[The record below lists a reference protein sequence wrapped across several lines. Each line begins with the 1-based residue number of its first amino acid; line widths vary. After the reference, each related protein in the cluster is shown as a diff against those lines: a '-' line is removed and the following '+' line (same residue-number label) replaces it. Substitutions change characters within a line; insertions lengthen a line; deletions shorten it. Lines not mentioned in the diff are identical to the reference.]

1 MLNECSNN
9 NIQKEFIE
17 KAPQTFLE
25 ESFGKFIESAKK
37 LEKNYNLLKKEVV
50 SLKEELKQKDLE
62 IKRKENLATIGQTAS
77 AIAHEIRNPL
87 GAMKLFVS
95 ILKSDL
101 KENIQVQDTLKQI
114 DICIS
119 SLDNVVS
126 NVLQFSKSNKNTFSP
141 INIISIIKEQLG
153 ILKSA
158 VKKEIFVDERFDDDN
173 IFVLGDESSL
183 SRVFYNLFLNSF
195 QAQKENPYICVSVSL
210 KEKEVIIQICDHGNG
225 IKEEILNKIFDPFVS
240 TKNEGTGLGL
250 AVVKQILDSHNAK
263 ITARNGACIEDGKGK
278 GAVFEIVFNR

>member
-1 MLNECSNN
+1 MLNECSDN
-9 NIQKEFIE
+9 NIQKEFVNNSPE
-17 KAPQTFLE
+17 VFLKH
-25 ESFGKFIESAKK
+25 SFSNFISSAKK
-37 LEKNYNLLKKEVV
+37 LEKNYNLLKQEVV
-50 SLKEELKQKDLE
+50 KLKEELKQKDLE

-87 GAMKLFVS
+87 GAMKLFIS

-101 KENIQVQDTLKQI
+101 KENFQVQDTLKQI

-126 NVLQFSKSNKNTFSP
+126 NVLQFSKNNKNLFSP

-153 ILKSA
+153 ILKGSI
-158 VKKEIFVDERFDDDN
+158 KKEIVVEENYNNDN
-173 IFVLGDESSL
+173 IFVLGDEASL
-183 SRVFYNLFLNSF
+183 GRVFYNLFLNSI
-195 QAQKENPYICVSVSL
+195 QAQKENPYIRVSVSL
-210 KEKEVIIQICDHGNG
+210 KEKEVVVQICDHGNG
-225 IKEEILNKIFDPFVS
+225 IKEEILSKIFDPFVS

-263 ITARNGACIEDGKGK
+263 ISARNGDSKGNN
-278 GAVFEIVFNR
+278 GARGAIFEIIFNC

>member
-1 MLNECSNN
+1 MLNECNDN
-9 NIQKEFIE
+9 NIQKEFISNSPE
-17 KAPQTFLE
+17 VFLKH
-25 ESFGKFIESAKK
+25 SFSNFISSAKK
-37 LEKNYNLLKKEVV
+37 LEKNYDLLKQEVV
-50 SLKEELKQKDLE
+50 KLKEELKQKDLE

-87 GAMKLFVS
+87 GAMKLFIS

-101 KENIQVQDTLKQI
+101 KENFQVQDTLKQI

-126 NVLQFSKSNKNTFSP
+126 NVLQFSKNNKNSFSP

-153 ILKSA
+153 ILKGSI
-158 VKKEIFVDERFDDDN
+158 KKEIVVEENYNNDN
-173 IFVLGDESSL
+173 IFVLGNEASL
-183 SRVFYNLFLNSF
+183 GRVFYNLFLNSI
-195 QAQKENPYICVSVSL
+195 QAQKENPYIRVSASL
-210 KEKEVIIQICDHGNG
+210 KEKEVVVQICDHGNG
-225 IKEEILNKIFDPFVS
+225 IKEEILSKIFDPFVS

-263 ITARNGACIEDGKGK
+263 ITARNGDGKGHD
-278 GAVFEIVFNR
+278 GARGAIFVIIFNC

>member
-1 MLNECSNN
+1 MLNECSDN
-9 NIQKEFIE
+9 NIQKEFVNNSPE
-17 KAPQTFLE
+17 VFLKH
-25 ESFGKFIESAKK
+25 SFSNFISSAKK
-37 LEKNYNLLKKEVV
+37 LEKNYNLLKQEVV
-50 SLKEELKQKDLE
+50 KLKEELKQKDLE

-87 GAMKLFVS
+87 GAMKLFIS

-101 KENIQVQDTLKQI
+101 KENFQVQDTLKQI

-126 NVLQFSKSNKNTFSP
+126 NVLQFSKNNKNSFSP

-153 ILKSA
+153 ILKGSI
-158 VKKEIFVDERFDDDN
+158 KKEIVVEENYNNDN
-173 IFVLGDESSL
+173 IFVLGDEASL
-183 SRVFYNLFLNSF
+183 GRVFYNLFLNSI
-195 QAQKENPYICVSVSL
+195 QAQKENPYIRVSVSL
-210 KEKEVIIQICDHGNG
+210 QEKEVVVQICDHGNG
-225 IKEEILNKIFDPFVS
+225 IKEEILSKIFDPFVS

-263 ITARNGACIEDGKGK
+263 ISARNGDSKGNNGTR
-278 GAVFEIVFNR
+278 GAIFEIIFNC

>member
-1 MLNECSNN
+1 MLNECNDN
-9 NIQKEFIE
+9 NIQKEFISNSPE
-17 KAPQTFLE
+17 VFLKH
-25 ESFGKFIESAKK
+25 SFSNFISSAKK
-37 LEKNYNLLKKEVV
+37 LEKNYDLLKQEVV
-50 SLKEELKQKDLE
+50 KLKEELKQKDLE

-87 GAMKLFVS
+87 GAMKLFIS

-101 KENIQVQDTLKQI
+101 KENFQVQDTLKQI

-126 NVLQFSKSNKNTFSP
+126 NVLQFSKNNKNSFSP

-153 ILKSA
+153 ILKCSI
-158 VKKEIFVDERFDDDN
+158 KKEIVVEENYNNDN
-173 IFVLGDESSL
+173 IFVLGNEASL
-183 SRVFYNLFLNSF
+183 GRVFYNLFLNSI
-195 QAQKENPYICVSVSL
+195 QAQKENPYIRVSASL
-210 KEKEVIIQICDHGNG
+210 KEKEVVVQVCDHGNG
-225 IKEEILNKIFDPFVS
+225 IKEEILSKIFDPFVS

-263 ITARNGACIEDGKGK
+263 ITARNGDSKGHDGAR
-278 GAVFEIVFNR
+278 GAIFEIIFNC

>member
-1 MLNECSNN
+1 MLNECNDN
-9 NIQKEFIE
+9 NIQKEFISNSPE
-17 KAPQTFLE
+17 VFLKH
-25 ESFGKFIESAKK
+25 SFSNFISSAKK
-37 LEKNYNLLKKEVV
+37 LEKNYDLLKQEVV
-50 SLKEELKQKDLE
+50 KLKEELKQKDLE

-87 GAMKLFVS
+87 GAMKLFIS

-101 KENIQVQDTLKQI
+101 KENFQVQDTLKQI

-126 NVLQFSKSNKNTFSP
+126 NVLQFSKNNKNSFSP

-153 ILKSA
+153 ILKCSI
-158 VKKEIFVDERFDDDN
+158 KKEIVVEENYNNDN
-173 IFVLGDESSL
+173 IFVLGNEASL
-183 SRVFYNLFLNSF
+183 GRVFYNLFLNSI
-195 QAQKENPYICVSVSL
+195 QAQKENPYIRVSVSL
-210 KEKEVIIQICDHGNG
+210 TEKEVVVQICDHGNG
-225 IKEEILNKIFDPFVS
+225 IKEEILSKIFDPFVS

-263 ITARNGACIEDGKGK
+263 ITARNGDSKGYDGAR
-278 GAVFEIVFNR
+278 GAIFEIIFNC

>member
-1 MLNECSNN
+1 MLNECNDN
-9 NIQKEFIE
+9 NIQKEFVNNSPE
-17 KAPQTFLE
+17 VFLKH
-25 ESFGKFIESAKK
+25 SFSNFISSAKK
-37 LEKNYNLLKKEVV
+37 LEKNYDLLKQEIVK
-50 SLKEELKQKDLE
+50 LKEELKQKDLE

-87 GAMKLFVS
+87 GAMKLFIS

-101 KENIQVQDTLKQI
+101 KENFQVQDTLKQI

-126 NVLQFSKSNKNTFSP
+126 NVLQFSKNNKNSFSP

-153 ILKSA
+153 ILKCSI
-158 VKKEIFVDERFDDDN
+158 KKEIVVEENYNNDN
-173 IFVLGDESSL
+173 IFVLGNEASL
-183 SRVFYNLFLNSF
+183 GRVFYNLFLNSI
-195 QAQKENPYICVSVSL
+195 QAQKENPYIRVSASL
-210 KEKEVIIQICDHGNG
+210 KEKEVVVQVCDHGNG
-225 IKEEILNKIFDPFVS
+225 IKEEILSKIFDPFVS

-263 ITARNGACIEDGKGK
+263 ITARNGDSKGYDGAR
-278 GAVFEIVFNR
+278 GAIFEIIFNC